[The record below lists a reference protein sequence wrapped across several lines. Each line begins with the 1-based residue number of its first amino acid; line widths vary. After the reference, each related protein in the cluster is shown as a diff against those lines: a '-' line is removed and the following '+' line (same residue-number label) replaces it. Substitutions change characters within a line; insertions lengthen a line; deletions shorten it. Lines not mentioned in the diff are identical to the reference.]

1 MTTHK
6 HLLVRKTA
14 AGIFLLFLTASFMM
28 SCSRSTFR
36 VFEKPLDFD
45 EERQALSLAYLEER
59 HGIQQDAPYIT
70 PRMVVLHWTVVPSL
84 EETYDV
90 FAPTTLPSARASI
103 SGASALNVSSQFVV
117 DRDGTIF
124 RLLPDTAFARHC
136 IGLNHSAIGVENIGS
151 RAMPLTRA
159 QVKANEALIRY
170 LHSKYPI
177 EYVIGHH
184 EYQEFIGHELWKET
198 DPGYLTQ
205 KSDPGDKFMQKVR
218 VRIKDLEL
226 KGTPQ

>member
-1 MTTHK
+1 MNTKRYSSSFRTLPFVFFTFSA
-6 HLLVRKTA
+6 LL
-14 AGIFLLFLTASFMM
+14 LS

-36 VFEKPLDFD
+36 VFEKPLDFN
-45 EERQALSLAYLEER
+45 EERQALSLAYLNER
-59 HGIQQDAPYIT
+59 HGIQQETPYII
-70 PRMVVLHWTVVPSL
+70 PRVVVLHWTVIPSV
-84 EETYDV
+84 EKTYDV

-103 SGASALNVSSQFVV
+103 SGASSLNVSSQFVV

-136 IGLNHSAIGVENIGS
+136 IGLNHAAIGVENIGS
-151 RAMPLTRA
+151 SNMPLTPA

-184 EYQEFIGHELWKET
+184 EYQKFIGHELWKET
-198 DPGYLTQ
+198 DPAYLTQ

-218 VRIKDLEL
+218 GRIKDLGL